1 MHNIYEKKSYDYVK
15 NMVFMYLDDLK
26 NTDLSTD
33 EIKVIN
39 NIYKLLQADDLNQF
53 IKKSFIT
60 SSARLKQFNIIY
72 KQIIRPIY
80 LLFGSKDIKNEIYL
94 YDNGDFKNNKL
105 ADFMPHKKNYDKG
118 LIDSRKLFGLCIYP
132 VYNKA
137 VMHLNDKYDKILT
150 ALI

>member
-53 IKKSFIT
+53 IKKNFIT
-60 SSARLKQFNIIY
+60 SSTRLKQFNIIY

-94 YDNGDFKNNKL
+94 YDNGDFKNSKL

-118 LIDSRKLFGLCIYP
+118 LIDPRKLFGLCIYP

-137 VMHLNDKYDKILT
+137 VMHLHDKYDKILT